1 MSLLPMVSLP
11 KHPARVDLSQERLAP
26 EGMRQCPSCRPL
38 AGQLAVPRLERA
50 HRPPWQ
56 PENRLRRKSR
66 STHERRQLPP
76 RSHGRLSFRWSL
88 ELVPQL
94 EEQPESEPLPRPP
107 RCARERPHPRG
118 GA

>member
-11 KHPARVDLSQERLAP
+11 KRPARVDLSQERLAP

-56 PENRLRRKSR
+56 PKNRLRRKSR
-66 STHERRQLPP
+66 STHERRRLPP

-94 EEQPESEPLPRPP
+94 EEQPESEPLPRSP
-107 RCARERPHPRG
+107 RCARERPHQRG